1 MLSSPRR
8 QEEEDGGADVLE
20 ALQVGDVVGAGG
32 AVHQDVLVL
41 VADLQLR
48 VDSRASN
55 EDSRRF
61 YGEGP
66 CRGGSHRFL
75 KLPVCYDL

>member
-48 VDSRASN
+48 VDSR
-55 EDSRRF
+55 
-61 YGEGP
+61 Y
-66 CRGGSHRFL
+66 
-75 KLPVCYDL
+75 